1 MPTAQYFPLQ
11 TAVIVFTVATEL
23 FQLGANRSPRAI
35 ISISKC
41 YSFSR
46 NLETDVS
53 RPWKI
58 AINGVSASLATLLQD
73 SSPYV

>member
-11 TAVIVFTVATEL
+11 TDVIFLTVATEL
-23 FQLGANRSPRAI
+23 FHLGANPAPRAI

-41 YSFSR
+41 YSFSI

-53 RPWKI
+53 RPRKI
-58 AINGVSASLATLLQD
+58 AINGVSAILTPLLQD
-73 SSPYV
+73 SSTNV